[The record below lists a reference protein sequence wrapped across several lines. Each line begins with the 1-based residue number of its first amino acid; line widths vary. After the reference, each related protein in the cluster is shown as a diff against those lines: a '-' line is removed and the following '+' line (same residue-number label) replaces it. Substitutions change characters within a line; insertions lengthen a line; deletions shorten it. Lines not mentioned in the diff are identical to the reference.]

1 MEEPFNAYLKQKK
14 PIWKGYVLY
23 DSNYIYNVPEKT
35 KTRGAMKRSVVARG
49 RGRED

>member
-23 DSNYIYNVPEKT
+23 DSNYIYNVPEDKNQGSDE
-35 KTRGAMKRSVVARG
+35 KIRGCQG
-49 RGRED
+49 